1 MMMNSTLAYVQGRR
15 TWFVENMIVW
25 GTDSDAEFLLAIAE
39 TAGSDTRV
47 GFLQVSLGGQRQAVN
62 FSSLTDSR
70 GNRLPDQIKKP
81 SVVIIP
87 RDRRGAFLKS
97 VLGETGFVVAKMEAD
112 SPSATVDLL
121 IVETG
126 L

>member
-15 TWFVENMIVW
+15 TWFVENLTVW

-47 GFLQVSLGGQRQAVN
+47 GLLRVSLGGQRQAVG

-70 GNRLPDQIKKP
+70 GNGLPDHIKKP
-81 SVVIIP
+81 SIVIIP
-87 RDRRGAFLKS
+87 RGPRGAFLKTI
-97 VLGETGFVVAKMEAD
+97 LGETGFVIAKTEAEG
-112 SPSATVDLL
+112 PSAAVDLL

>member
-1 MMMNSTLAYVQGRR
+1 MNSTLAYVQGRR
-15 TWFVENMIVW
+15 TWFVENLIVW

-47 GFLQVSLGGQRQAVN
+47 GFLRVSLGGQRQAVS

-70 GNRLPDQIKKP
+70 GNQLPDQIKKP
-81 SVVIIP
+81 SVILIP

-97 VLGETGFVVAKMEAD
+97 ILGETGFVIAKTEAEG
-112 SPSATVDLL
+112 SSAAVDLL

>member
-1 MMMNSTLAYVQGRR
+1 MNSTLAYVQGRR
-15 TWFVENMIVW
+15 TWFVENLIVW

-47 GFLQVSLGGQRQAVN
+47 GLLRVSLGGQRQAVN
-62 FSSLTDSR
+62 FSSLIDSR
-70 GNRLPDQIKKP
+70 GNQLPDQIKKP
-81 SVVIIP
+81 SVIFIP
-87 RDRRGAFLKS
+87 RDRRGAFLKN
-97 VLGETGFVVAKMEAD
+97 VLGETGFVVAKTEAEG
-112 SPSATVDLL
+112 PSAAVDLL

>member
-1 MMMNSTLAYVQGRR
+1 MNSTLAYIQGRR
-15 TWFVENMIVW
+15 TWFVENLIVW

-47 GFLQVSLGGQRQAVN
+47 GLLRVSLGGQRQAVN
-62 FSSLTDSR
+62 FASLVDSR
-70 GNRLPDQIKKP
+70 GNQLPDQIKKP
-81 SVVIIP
+81 SVIFIP
-87 RDRRGAFLKS
+87 RDRRGAFLKT
-97 VLGETGFVVAKMEAD
+97 VLGETGFVVAKTDTEG
-112 SPSATVDLL
+112 PSAAVDLL

>member
-1 MMMNSTLAYVQGRR
+1 MNSTLAYVQGRR
-15 TWFVENMIVW
+15 TWFVENLIVW

-39 TAGSDTRV
+39 TADSDTRV
-47 GFLQVSLGGQRQAVN
+47 GFLRVSLGGQRQAVT

-70 GNRLPDQIKKP
+70 GNQLPDQIKKP
-81 SVVIIP
+81 SVIIIP

-97 VLGETGFVVAKMEAD
+97 VLGETGFVIAKTEAEG
-112 SPSATVDLL
+112 SSATVDLL